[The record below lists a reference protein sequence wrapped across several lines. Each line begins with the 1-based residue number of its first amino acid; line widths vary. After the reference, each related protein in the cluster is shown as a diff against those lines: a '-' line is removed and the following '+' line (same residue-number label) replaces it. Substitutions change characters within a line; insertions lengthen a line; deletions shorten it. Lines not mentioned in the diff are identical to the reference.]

1 MHTSEISQCKKKK
14 KVIISIK
21 ENGRIA
27 LRLNLKIFIKI
38 NIGKTDI
45 SPKIPIQTLN
55 FLKKYWEITNI
66 K

>member
-1 MHTSEISQCKKKK
+1 MLRTIEKVNPDSKFYAHIGNITMQKEK

-27 LRLNLKIFIKI
+27 SRLNLKIFIKI

-45 SPKIPIQTLN
+45 SPKIPI
-55 FLKKYWEITNI
+55 
-66 K
+66 

>member
-45 SPKIPIQTLN
+45 SPKIPI
-55 FLKKYWEITNI
+55 
-66 K
+66 

>member
-1 MHTSEISQCKKKK
+1 MLIIIEKVNPDSKFYAHIRNITMQKE

-45 SPKIPIQTLN
+45 SPKIPI
-55 FLKKYWEITNI
+55 
-66 K
+66 